1 MTKYLFA
8 AKYTVDGMK
17 GVMKEGGSK
26 RREAADQAIKSAGG
40 KLESFY
46 YAFGED
52 DVIGIVDFPDQISAL
67 ALSGVINSSGTTMI
81 KLTPLATVE
90 EVDQATKKMPQYRAP
105 GK

>member
-8 AKYTVDGMK
+8 AKYTADGMK